1 MTRIELATPLG
12 VGALLG
18 ISAGVLLGLVAGW
31 IGAFVGFA
39 AGAAAGL
46 LAGTAMH
53 RDEGRRAA
61 RGRELDAIIGVDG
74 GDLGAAPVSMP
85 PPEPGDDAQGPSS
98 EQWMA
103 EWLTPPPPVVG

>member
-31 IGAFVGFA
+31 IGAIVGFA
-39 AGAAAGL
+39 VGGAAGL

-85 PPEPGDDAQGPSS
+85 PPEPDDAPKEPSPA
-98 EQWMA
+98 QWMA
-103 EWLTPPPPVVG
+103 EWMTPPPPVAG